1 MGRVFFSPTIMGYVT
16 VMSDKESM
24 FPYYSIPSHCEL
36 VVMECRVEEAM
47 TRTKPKEPVGEHR
60 SFISTRPC
68 SARRSRAIES
78 AVARL

>member
-47 TRTKPKEPVGEHR
+47 KR
-60 SFISTRPC
+60 
-68 SARRSRAIES
+68 
-78 AVARL
+78 